1 MDKNVLYILFVGL
14 LVMGVAALMELYKK
28 SLRRNKSKSWEN
40 TLIAAVLSGLSTL
53 LLVKAG
59 IFIPIFAAIG
69 APMWLEFSVFCIL
82 FWCLQLWVDMS
93 FIKKLIRTL
102 AIELLEKAGLE
113 KEYIDMIMA
122 AVDNA
127 KK

>member
-1 MDKNVLYILFVGL
+1 MNKNVIYILFVGL
-14 LVMGVAALMELYKK
+14 LVMSVAALMELYKK
-28 SLRRNKSKSWEN
+28 SIRHSKSKAWEN
-40 TLIAAVLSGLSTL
+40 TLIAAIMSGLSTL

-59 IFIPIFAAIG
+59 IFIPIFSVIN
-69 APMWLEFSVFCIL
+69 APLWLEYSIFGIL

-93 FIKKLIRTL
+93 FIKKLIRAI

-122 AVDNA
+122 AVDNT